1 MAEDN
6 KDYTKSDHVAD
17 KKAEDER
24 STQNNANN
32 IRNAADVA
40 IASKNPYAMAAGA
53 AVKAADKITGG
64 KSTEAL
70 GKGMTKANKMAPGGR
85 SIQKASNKLNESG
98 ASDKIGTA
106 ARMKSGGAGGA
117 AGAAGNASNAA
128 NAADKAQKVQQAQ
141 QAQKAANNAQKANEA
156 ASNVQKF
163 IIIYYSN
170 ICCSFFGFRYF
181 W

>member
-1 MAEDN
+1 MADN

-17 KKAEDER
+17 RKAEDER

-70 GKGMTKANKMAPGGR
+70 GKGMTRANKMAPGGKK
-85 SIQKASNKLNESG
+85 IQNASNKLMRLYTSSLIPKNRHEFPNPNSLTSCFAAFSPLPPPTNTSLNFG
-98 ASDKIGTA
+98 SCSTAFLKILI
-106 ARMKSGGAGGA
+106 K
-117 AGAAGNASNAA
+117 
-128 NAADKAQKVQQAQ
+128 
-141 QAQKAANNAQKANEA
+141 
-156 ASNVQKF
+156 
-163 IIIYYSN
+163 N
-170 ICCSFFGFRYF
+170 I
-181 W
+181 

>member
-1 MAEDN
+1 MSVAEDN

-17 KKAEDER
+17 RKAEDER

-70 GKGMTKANKMAPGGR
+70 GKGMTRANKMAPGGKK
-85 SIQKASNKLNESG
+85 IQNASNKLNESG

-106 ARMKSGGAGGA
+106 ARMKSGGAGGGAGA
-117 AGAAGNASNAA
+117 AGAASNASNAA
-128 NAADKAQKVQQAQ
+128 NAADKAQK
-141 QAQKAANNAQKANEA
+141 ANEA
-156 ASNVQKF
+156 FSCLKAS
-163 IIIYYSN
+163 S
-170 ICCSFFGFRYF
+170 
-181 W
+181 